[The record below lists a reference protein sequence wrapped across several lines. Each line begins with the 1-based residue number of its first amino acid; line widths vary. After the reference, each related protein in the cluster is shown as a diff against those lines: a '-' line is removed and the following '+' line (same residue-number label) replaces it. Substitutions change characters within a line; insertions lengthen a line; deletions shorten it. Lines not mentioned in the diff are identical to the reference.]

1 MKRPIALITGA
12 SSGIGLSFSRELATR
27 GYDLILVA
35 RREERLKSV
44 AADLSHQYGV
54 ECRIEVVDLANP
66 DAVKPLVDR
75 LLSDG
80 LEIEVLINN
89 AGYGLSGSFLSR
101 DWEEHE

>member
-1 MKRPIALITGA
+1 MKRPLALITGA

-35 RREERLKSV
+35 RREDRLKSV
-44 AADLSHQYGV
+44 AADLSNQYGV

-89 AGYGLSGSFLSR
+89 AG
-101 DWEEHE
+101 